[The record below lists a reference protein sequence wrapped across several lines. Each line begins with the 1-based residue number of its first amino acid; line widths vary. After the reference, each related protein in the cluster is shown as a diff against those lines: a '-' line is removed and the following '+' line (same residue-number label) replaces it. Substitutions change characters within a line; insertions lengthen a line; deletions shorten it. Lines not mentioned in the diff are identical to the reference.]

1 VGKFKLAD
9 SRDAGHA
16 MAAPAPA
23 APSRNPQRAPQPVK
37 PAAKMEPALAGA
49 NGHAR
54 NGHAHNGHAARPELD
69 GFEEF

>member
-1 VGKFKLAD
+1 
-9 SRDAGHA
+9 
-16 MAAPAPA
+16 
-23 APSRNPQRAPQPVK
+23 
-37 PAAKMEPALAGA
+37 MEPAVAGA

>member
-1 VGKFKLAD
+1 
-9 SRDAGHA
+9 
-16 MAAPAPA
+16 
-23 APSRNPQRAPQPVK
+23 
-37 PAAKMEPALAGA
+37 MEPALAGA